1 MKRLSLLEGEINSL
15 TTLKKLTNQKLN
27 RDAQNE
33 RSPQG
38 RKIQVR
44 HLNTTEYSF
53 TKNVKKCSPYY
64 GRPRHDKE
72 RQRTIIAKWTTTC
85 RRTFEVFNYHFET

>member
-15 TTLKKLTNQKLN
+15 TTLKKLTNQKLD

-38 RKIQVR
+38 RK
-44 HLNTTEYSF
+44 NT
-53 TKNVKKCSPYY
+53 
-64 GRPRHDKE
+64 G
-72 RQRTIIAKWTTTC
+72 
-85 RRTFEVFNYHFET
+85 